1 METYLI
7 RSTKT
12 GREYRRSFG
21 SSEDCY
27 HWIVNHLDLSDDWR
41 YGLSGVRVET
51 REVPPSWNDCS
62 GHHGWTEYRVKIDGK
77 TILDTF
83 GQGDFFEDEEHAITT
98 AKILHAKALW
108 ETIDGE
114 LGDTVQALEV
124 EIKERNRS

>member
-12 GREYRRSFG
+12 GQEYRRSFG
-21 SSEDCY
+21 SSED
-27 HWIVNHLDLSDDWR
+27 WR
-41 YGLSGVRVET
+41 YGVAGIQVET

-83 GQGDFFEDEEHAITT
+83 GQGDFFDDEEHAIEC
-98 AKILHAKALW
+98 AK
-108 ETIDGE
+108 E
-114 LGDTVQALEV
+114 LAREGKSCTHF
-124 EIKERNRS
+124 

>member
-12 GREYRRSFG
+12 VQEYRRSFG

-27 HWIVNHLDLSDDWR
+27 HWIVNHLDLSEDWR
-41 YGLSGVRVET
+41 YGLSGVQVET
-51 REVPPSWNDCS
+51 REVPPSWSDCS

-83 GQGDFFEDEEHAITT
+83 GQGDFFDDEEHAIEC
-98 AKILHAKALW
+98 AK
-108 ETIDGE
+108 E
-114 LGDTVQALEV
+114 LAREGQ
-124 EIKERNRS
+124 S